1 MHRIAMLFT
10 VLSFTAC
17 KVTEN
22 RPVTVPDGFDW
33 QGHRGCRGLKPENS
47 LPAFTHALTFP
58 EVTTLE
64 LDLAVSKDGILIVS
78 HEPFFNPAICL
89 RADGS
94 RFTDSAAMKLPLWSL
109 TADEIRQFDCGS
121 MGNPRFPEQEKMR
134 VFKPTLRE
142 VVEAARTVR
151 PGIRWNM
158 EIKSQPSWDN
168 IFHPGVEEFAALL
181 VAELKQLGIAGDVTV
196 QSFDIRA
203 LEAMHRLAPEIPLA
217 YLIENMDSVE
227 KNLKKL
233 TFTPPIYS
241 PYYLTVGSKMVRTC
255 RKYHMK
261 LIPWTVNEV
270 TAMRRLVRLG
280 VDGIITDYPDRIRK
294 VYQP

>member
-1 MHRIAMLFT
+1 MLFT
-10 VLSFTAC
+10 VLSFIAC
-17 KVTEN
+17 KATEN
-22 RPVTVPDGFDW
+22 KPVAVPPGFDW

-47 LPAFTHALTFP
+47 LPAFAHALTYP

-64 LDLAVSKDGILIVS
+64 LDLAVTGDGRLIVS

-89 RADGS
+89 RTDGT
-94 RFTDSAAMKLPLWSL
+94 RFTDSAAMKIPLWSL
-109 TADEIRQFDCGS
+109 TAEEIRQFDCGS

-142 VVEAARTVR
+142 VVESARAVR
-151 PGIRWNM
+151 PNIRWNM

-168 IFHPGVEEFAALL
+168 IFHPGVEEFAARLI
-181 VAELKQLGIAGDVTV
+181 AELQQLGITGDVTV

-203 LEAMHRLAPEIPLA
+203 LEAMHRQAPEIPLA
-217 YLIENMDSVE
+217 FLIENMDSVE
-227 KNLKKL
+227 KNLKRL
-233 TFTPPIYS
+233 TFTPHIYS
-241 PYYLTVGSKMVRTC
+241 PYYLTVGRRSVQTC
-255 RKYHMK
+255 RKHQMK
-261 LIPWTVNEV
+261 LVPWTVNEV

-294 VYQP
+294 VFQP

>member
-1 MHRIAMLFT
+1 MYRFTMLFT
-10 VLSFTAC
+10 VLSFLAC
-17 KVTEN
+17 KATEN
-22 RPVTVPDGFDW
+22 RPVAVPAGFDW

-47 LPAFTHALTFP
+47 LPAFMHALTFP

-64 LDLAVSKDGILIVS
+64 LDLAVSKDGKMIIS

-89 RADGS
+89 RSDGS
-94 RFTDSAAMKLPLWSL
+94 RFTDSSAMKMPLWSL
-109 TADEIRQFDCGS
+109 ASDEIRQFDCGS
-121 MGNPRFPEQEKMR
+121 MGNPRFPEQEKIR

-142 VVEAARTVR
+142 VVEAVRSVR
-151 PGIRWNM
+151 PSVKWNM
-158 EIKSQPSWDN
+158 EIKTQPSWDN

-181 VAELKQLGIAGDVTV
+181 VSELRQLGITGDVTV

-203 LEAMHRLAPEIPLA
+203 LEAMHRLAPEVPLA

-233 TFTPPIYS
+233 SFTPYTYS
-241 PYYLTVGSKMVRTC
+241 PYYLTVGRKLVRTC
-255 RKYHMK
+255 RENNMK
-261 LIPWTVNEV
+261 LIPWTVNDV

>member
-1 MHRIAMLFT
+1 MYKLAMLFAI
-10 VLSFTAC
+10 LSFFAC

-22 RPVTVPDGFDW
+22 RPVAVPAGFDW

-47 LPAFTHALTFP
+47 VPAFMHALTFP

-64 LDLAVSKDGILIVS
+64 LDLAVSKDGKLMVS

-89 RADGS
+89 QTDGS
-94 RFTDSAAMKLPLWSL
+94 RFSDSLAMKTPLWSL

-134 VFKPTLRE
+134 VYKPTLRE
-142 VVEAARTVR
+142 VVAQARSVR
-151 PGIRWNM
+151 PGIKWNM

-181 VAELKQLGIAGDVTV
+181 VSELTQLGIAGDVTV

-217 YLIENMDSVE
+217 YLIENIGSVE
-227 KNLKKL
+227 HNLKKL
-233 TFTPPIYS
+233 SFTPDIYS
-241 PYYLTVGSKMVRTC
+241 PYYMTVDRKVVRTC
-255 RKYHMK
+255 RRHNMK
-261 LIPWTVNEV
+261 LIPWTANDI
-270 TAMRRLVRLG
+270 TAMRRLIRLG

-294 VYQP
+294 V